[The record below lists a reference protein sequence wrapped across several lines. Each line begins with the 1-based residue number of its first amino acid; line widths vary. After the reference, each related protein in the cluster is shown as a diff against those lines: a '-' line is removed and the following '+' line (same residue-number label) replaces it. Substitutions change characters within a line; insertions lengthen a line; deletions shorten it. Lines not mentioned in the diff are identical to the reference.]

1 MVRDGVCPCALTLTG
16 SGARRK
22 GGKVSFL
29 CLLQVGFTSAPGQG
43 GILAQRDFDRRFSP
57 HFVSAC
63 PLIMEKSPG
72 QLQPSAVASCS
83 YMVCVACFGEF
94 QLELEFLP
102 VSSPEHC
109 HRSS

>member
-1 MVRDGVCPCALTLTG
+1 MVRDGVCPCALTLPG
-16 SGARRK
+16 SRARRK

-63 PLIMEKSPG
+63 PLIMEKCTRAAAAKCGGLVLVHGVCGLLWRVPAG
-72 QLQPSAVASCS
+72 AGVPSC
-83 YMVCVACFGEF
+83 
-94 QLELEFLP
+94 
-102 VSSPEHC
+102 
-109 HRSS
+109 